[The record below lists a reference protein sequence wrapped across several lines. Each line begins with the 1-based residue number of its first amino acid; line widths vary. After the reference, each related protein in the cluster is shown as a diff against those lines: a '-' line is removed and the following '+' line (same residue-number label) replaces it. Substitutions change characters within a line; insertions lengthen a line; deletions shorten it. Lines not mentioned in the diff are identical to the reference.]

1 MRPDLVIF
9 DCDGVLVDSEPPV
22 FRVVTAELR
31 ALGLDVTLEET
42 MATHKGKTLEQS
54 RPLIEARLGRA
65 LPADW
70 AAKLRQRTN
79 AALDQALAAIPG
91 AVAAVRAVAA
101 AAIPHCVVSQS
112 RRVRIDT
119 NLRHIGLDAVFGARV
134 YSTHDLGK
142 PKPAPDIYLR
152 AAANFGV
159 APARVAVIEDTVTGV
174 AGGVAAGM
182 RVLGYAADAAPGS
195 LTAAGAAEE
204 FTDMARVPELLRL

>member
-1 MRPDLVIF
+1 MRLDLVIF

-22 FRVVTAELR
+22 FWLVTVELR
-31 ALGLDVTLEET
+31 ALGLDVTFEET
-42 MATHKGKTLEQS
+42 MAIHRGKTLEHS

-79 AALDQALAAIPG
+79 AALDQALAAIPC
-91 AVAAVRAVAA
+91 AIAA

-112 RRVRIDT
+112 RRARIDT
-119 NLRHIGLDAVFGARV
+119 NLRHIGLDAVFGARAC
-134 YSTHDLGK
+134 STHDLGQ

-152 AAANFGV
+152 AAADFRV
-159 APARVAVIEDTVTGV
+159 APSRVVVIEDTVTGV
-174 AGGVAAGM
+174 AGGGAAGM

-204 FTDMARVPELLRL
+204 FTDMARAPELLRL

>member
-70 AAKLRQRTN
+70 AAKLRQRLGRTLS
-79 AALDQALAAIPG
+79 ALVI
-91 AVAAVRAVAA
+91 
-101 AAIPHCVVSQS
+101 
-112 RRVRIDT
+112 
-119 NLRHIGLDAVFGARV
+119 
-134 YSTHDLGK
+134 
-142 PKPAPDIYLR
+142 
-152 AAANFGV
+152 ANNGFN
-159 APARVAVIEDTVTGV
+159 IF
-174 AGGVAAGM
+174 
-182 RVLGYAADAAPGS
+182 GS
-195 LTAAGAAEE
+195 LMLGGYSAWVFKQRNIGDAHVLSYGS
-204 FTDMARVPELLRL
+204 PGLRENVAFQERDDVQ

>member
-42 MATHKGKTLEQS
+42 MASHKGKTLEQS

-79 AALDQALAAIPG
+79 AALDQALAAIPC
-91 AVAAVRAVAA
+91 AVAA

-112 RRVRIDT
+112 HRARIDT

-152 AAANFGV
+152 AAADFGV

-182 RVLGYAADAAPGS
+182 RVLGYAADAPPGS